1 MLLVDA
7 STQQLW
13 FWDWTLPIWVW
24 CIHDFPAGGR
34 PRMPLRIWW
43 LHPNLRILFA
53 CSSPSTFTQPGDMLD
68 RRTRNMFEMC
78 GGKGEGI
85 SYWPWWFQQNP
96 KTIAFN
102 LRCQIRLWLPCC
114 LFSQV
119 FQAQEFSPDC
129 FGSVLHVG
137 GWCATGLYHCLVPG
151 CQRPL
156 QPKVSN
162 TMRSWEAEAELSL
175 KSKANTWTE
184 QNVVLISVNQTIFQE
199 WHQVMQSSNVRRLS
213 VVIRLGS

>member
-1 MLLVDA
+1 MILGLDSSNLGVMH
-7 STQQLW
+7 SR
-13 FWDWTLPIWVW
+13 FS
-24 CIHDFPAGGR
+24 GGR
-34 PRMPLRIWW
+34 KAKDAVEDMVAPSQSQDPLCLQQS
-43 LHPNLRILFA
+43 LHLH
-53 CSSPSTFTQPGDMLD
+53 STWRHARQKD
-68 RRTRNMFEMC
+68 TRNMFEMC